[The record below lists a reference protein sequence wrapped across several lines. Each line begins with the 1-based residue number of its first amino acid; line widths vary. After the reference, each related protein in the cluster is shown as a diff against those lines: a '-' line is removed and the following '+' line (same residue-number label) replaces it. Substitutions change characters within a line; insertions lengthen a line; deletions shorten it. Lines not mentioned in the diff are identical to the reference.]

1 MFEKIKSKLNIK
13 SSELEPTGG
22 YSIQGRKPSQE
33 DGYFISEKKDDRQL
47 ILVADGVG
55 GHGHGDFASALAL
68 DIFKNTFAQ
77 SESFG
82 DIPIFLRKT
91 TLVVAA
97 MVLQKS
103 MLEPE
108 YQNCG
113 TTLTGFFIDKD
124 KYYTINVGDSRC
136 YQFAKDQLF
145 RITKD
150 HSFIQDLL
158 DKNEITEEEAFTHP
172 KRNMMTSAIGQAISM
187 LKIDVEGP
195 KEIEHG
201 EMLFAFSD
209 GVHDALTEKQIHTLI
224 DKHKK
229 NNDLAQ
235 KLVDASYAAGGKDNI
250 TAVYYRHI

>member
-1 MFEKIKSKLNIK
+1 MFEKIKSKFNIK

-33 DGYFISEKKDDRQL
+33 DGYFISEKKENRQL

-77 SESFG
+77 SENFG
-82 DIPIFLRKT
+82 DIPSFLRKT

-103 MLEPE
+103 AVEPE

-113 TTLTGFFIDKD
+113 TTLTGFFIEHNKF
-124 KYYTINVGDSRC
+124 YTINVGDSRC
-136 YQFAKDQLF
+136 YHYTKDHLK

-150 HSFIQDLL
+150 HSVIQDML
-158 DKNEITEEEAFTHP
+158 DKNEITEVEAFTHP

-187 LKIDVEGP
+187 LKIDIEGP
-195 KEIEHG
+195 HEIDFG
-201 EMLFAFSD
+201 EILFAFSD
-209 GVHDALTEKQIHTLI
+209 GVHDALTEKQIQTLI
-224 DKHKK
+224 DKHSK

-235 KLVDASYAAGGKDNI
+235 KLVDASFAAGGKDNI
-250 TAVYYRHI
+250 TAVYYRHL